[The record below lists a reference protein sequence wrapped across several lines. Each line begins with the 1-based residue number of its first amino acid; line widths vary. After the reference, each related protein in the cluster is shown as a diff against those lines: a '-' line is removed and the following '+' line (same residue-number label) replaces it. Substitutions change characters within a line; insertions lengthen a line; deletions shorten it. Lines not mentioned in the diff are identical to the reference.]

1 MRDERDPELDA
12 PWVRQARDSLDRSV
26 GEYDA
31 ATRHALRE
39 ARERA
44 VREAG
49 SGWHARVR
57 LLLWAGCAAAPA
69 ALAAFLLMAP
79 PEVDVHP
86 HEQVAIVDEVE
97 LYGDL
102 EFYEWLAEES
112 R

>member
-1 MRDERDPELDA
+1 MNDPRDPELDSA
-12 PWVRQARDSLDRSV
+12 CVRQVRDSLDQSV

-49 SGWHARVR
+49 TGWHTRLK

-79 PEVDVHP
+79 PGTDP
-86 HEQVAIVDEVE
+86 LPAEQVAVVDEVD